1 MRLYRANFSTNAE
14 RVALALAHKGIE
26 VESKYID
33 YADRSEVQRVSGQG
47 LVPVLVD
54 DDTVVVDSMRIVQ
67 YLDDLVPEPPL
78 FPRDDARYAEMMIF
92 IDWFNRV
99 WKIVPNRIEAE
110 LAAEQPD
117 HMVIIALGREMKLA
131 LEGFEA
137 LLTGRQYLMGDEFSA
152 ADCAAFPFLKYA
164 LKREPADGGGVSPRA
179 RRVPGARRR
188 ALPAAVVDQA
198 RRRDG
203 ARVGSSRS
211 APAQNSRLACAPMQ
225 RPWRSPASIALR
237 KWIPPYSR
245 EIAASSAAA

>member
-33 YADRSEVQRVSGQG
+33 YADRGEVQRVSGQG

-54 DDTVVVDSMRIVQ
+54 GDTVVVDSMRIVQ
-67 YLDDLVPEPPL
+67 YLDDLVPAPPL

-99 WKIVPNRIEAE
+99 WKLAPNRIEAE
-110 LAAEQPD
+110 LAADRPD
-117 HMVIIALGREMKLA
+117 HMVVIALGRELKVA

-137 LLTGRQYLMGDEFSA
+137 LLTGRQYLLGDEFSA

-164 LKREPADGGGVSPRA
+164 AKRDPADGEAFHRVLDEYQELDDDLFRLRSWIKRVDAMPRA
-179 RRVPGARRR
+179 
-188 ALPAAVVDQA
+188 
-198 RRRDG
+198 
-203 ARVGSSRS
+203 
-211 APAQNSRLACAPMQ
+211 
-225 RPWRSPASIALR
+225 
-237 KWIPPYSR
+237 
-245 EIAASSAAA
+245 

>member
-14 RVALALAHKGIE
+14 RVALALAYKGIE

-54 DDTVVVDSMRIVQ
+54 GDTIVVDSMRIVQ
-67 YLDDLVPEPPL
+67 YLDDLVPAPPL

-99 WKIVPNRIEAE
+99 WKLVPNRIEAE

-117 HMVIIALGREMKLA
+117 HMLIVALGREMTLA
-131 LEGFEA
+131 MEGFEA

-164 LKREPADGGGVSPRA
+164 AKRDPADGEAFHRVLDEYQQLGDEHFRLRSWIKRVDAMARA
-179 RRVPGARRR
+179 
-188 ALPAAVVDQA
+188 
-198 RRRDG
+198 
-203 ARVGSSRS
+203 
-211 APAQNSRLACAPMQ
+211 
-225 RPWRSPASIALR
+225 
-237 KWIPPYSR
+237 
-245 EIAASSAAA
+245 

>member
-33 YADRSEVQRVSGQG
+33 PADRSEVQRVSGQG

-54 DDTVVVDSMRIVQ
+54 GDTVVFDSMRIVQ
-67 YLDDLVPEPPL
+67 YLDDLVPAPPL

-99 WKIVPNRIEAE
+99 WKLVPNRIEAE

-164 LKREPADGGGVSPRA
+164 AKRDPADGEAFHRVLDEYQELDDEHFRLRSWIKRVDAMARA
-179 RRVPGARRR
+179 
-188 ALPAAVVDQA
+188 
-198 RRRDG
+198 
-203 ARVGSSRS
+203 
-211 APAQNSRLACAPMQ
+211 
-225 RPWRSPASIALR
+225 
-237 KWIPPYSR
+237 
-245 EIAASSAAA
+245 

>member
-1 MRLYRANFSTNAE
+1 MIRLYRANFSTNAE

-26 VESKYID
+26 VESRYID

-54 DDTVVVDSMRIVQ
+54 GDTVVVDSMRIVQ
-67 YLDDLVPEPPL
+67 YLDDLVPNPPL

-92 IDWFNRV
+92 TDWFNRV
-99 WKIVPNRIEAE
+99 WKLAPNRIEAE

-117 HMVIIALGREMKLA
+117 HMVIIALGREMKVA

-164 LKREPADGGGVSPRA
+164 AKRDPVDGEGFHRVLDEYQELDDDLFRLRSWIKRVDAMPRA
-179 RRVPGARRR
+179 
-188 ALPAAVVDQA
+188 
-198 RRRDG
+198 
-203 ARVGSSRS
+203 
-211 APAQNSRLACAPMQ
+211 
-225 RPWRSPASIALR
+225 
-237 KWIPPYSR
+237 
-245 EIAASSAAA
+245 

>member
-1 MRLYRANFSTNAE
+1 VIRLYRANFSTNAE

-26 VESKYID
+26 VESRYID

-54 DDTVVVDSMRIVQ
+54 GDTVVVDSMRIVQ
-67 YLDDLVPEPPL
+67 YLDDLVPNPPL

-92 IDWFNRV
+92 TDWFNRV
-99 WKIVPNRIEAE
+99 WKLAPNRIEAE

-117 HMVIIALGREMKLA
+117 HMVIIALGREMKVA

-164 LKREPADGGGVSPRA
+164 AKRDPVDGEGFHRVLDEYQELDDDLFRLRSWIKRVDAMPRA
-179 RRVPGARRR
+179 
-188 ALPAAVVDQA
+188 
-198 RRRDG
+198 
-203 ARVGSSRS
+203 
-211 APAQNSRLACAPMQ
+211 
-225 RPWRSPASIALR
+225 
-237 KWIPPYSR
+237 
-245 EIAASSAAA
+245 

>member
-14 RVALALAHKGIE
+14 RVALALAYKGIE

-54 DDTVVVDSMRIVQ
+54 GDTIVVDSMRIVQ
-67 YLDDLVPEPPL
+67 YLDDLVPAPPL

-99 WKIVPNRIEAE
+99 WKLVPNRIEAE

-117 HMVIIALGREMKLA
+117 HMLIVALGREMTLA
-131 LEGFEA
+131 MEGFEA

-164 LKREPADGGGVSPRA
+164 AKRDPADGEAFHRVLNEYQELGDEHFRLRSWIKRVDAMARA
-179 RRVPGARRR
+179 
-188 ALPAAVVDQA
+188 
-198 RRRDG
+198 
-203 ARVGSSRS
+203 
-211 APAQNSRLACAPMQ
+211 
-225 RPWRSPASIALR
+225 
-237 KWIPPYSR
+237 
-245 EIAASSAAA
+245 

>member
-54 DDTVVVDSMRIVQ
+54 GDTVVVDSMRIVQ
-67 YLDDLVPEPPL
+67 YLDDLVPNPPL
-78 FPRDDARYAEMMIF
+78 FPRDDARYAEVMIF
-92 IDWFNRV
+92 TDWFNRV
-99 WKIVPNRIEAE
+99 WKLAPNRIEAE

-117 HMVIIALGREMKLA
+117 HMVIIALGREMKVA

-164 LKREPADGGGVSPRA
+164 AKRDPADGEGFHRVLDEYQELDDDLFRLRSWIKRVDAMPRA
-179 RRVPGARRR
+179 
-188 ALPAAVVDQA
+188 
-198 RRRDG
+198 
-203 ARVGSSRS
+203 
-211 APAQNSRLACAPMQ
+211 
-225 RPWRSPASIALR
+225 
-237 KWIPPYSR
+237 
-245 EIAASSAAA
+245 